1 MVESTKKLIS
11 LSEPILLRL
20 KEKLSIDDSEFVDV
34 VHALNVIKELKTEL
48 NQKELEKFSSKK
60 FKQKKLFNENY

>member
-1 MVESTKKLIS
+1 MVESTKKLIT

-20 KEKLSIDDSEFVDV
+20 KEKLSIDDSELVDV
-34 VHALNVIKELKTEL
+34 VHALNIIKELKTEL
-48 NQKELEKFSSKK
+48 SQKELEKFSSKK